1 MSIDGA
7 CAPWVYRTE
16 GKTPRCLPDKCM
28 PVAEHNSD
36 TVFSESPP
44 MPKRNILSVYD
55 DMLQVSH
62 QMVEAAQRQDWDALN
77 ELEAVCATYVKQI
90 QVAKRQTELGSQE
103 IETKVAYLMKILA
116 DDRRIRDLSEPW
128 MVELAKMMAPRSR
141 TRPSAPNRD

>member
-90 QVAKRQTELGSQE
+90 QVAKRQTELGSHE